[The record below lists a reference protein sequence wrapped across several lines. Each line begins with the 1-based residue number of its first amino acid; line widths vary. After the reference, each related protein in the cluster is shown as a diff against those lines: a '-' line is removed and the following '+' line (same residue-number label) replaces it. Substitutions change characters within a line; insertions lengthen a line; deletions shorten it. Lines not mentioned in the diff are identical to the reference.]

1 MRLLHP
7 RLPKLVRAQPI
18 DPYRAALCRGGGL
31 GPRSLA
37 LPLSQHSRPTDL
49 GLAVVSTM
57 STPCRSCAINTFV
70 KTRGPPTSRGTRGR
84 SKSTR
89 VPELLRPLPR
99 STCSI
104 RQECAKS
111 SPHPQQN
118 KNKQKQTKK
127 TKTNRPTNKT
137 AKMGASRSRGHVTG
151 GKPRQALK
159 RPFLAALRYRYLP
172 PCSTAG
178 RPCTGRA
185 PVLLWSATPCW
196 LWLAGCGLQ
205 RLSSCCK
212 TSTTVCGYGTHIRIF
227 LCVSVCVVSLLS
239 ALPRRRVHAVH
250 ASRIGHHVRVTC
262 CAYIISVEVVI
273 TPACI
278 ALMIGASARGSRLN
292 SACTP

>member
-1 MRLLHP
+1 MQSPAH
-7 RLPKLVRAQPI
+7 
-18 DPYRAALCRGGGL
+18 
-31 GPRSLA
+31 
-37 LPLSQHSRPTDL
+37 
-49 GLAVVSTM
+49 
-57 STPCRSCAINTFV
+57 
-70 KTRGPPTSRGTRGR
+70 TRT
-84 SKSTR
+84 K
-89 VPELLRPLPR
+89 
-99 STCSI
+99 
-104 RQECAKS
+104 K
-111 SPHPQQN
+111 QN
-118 KNKQKQTKK
+118 KTKQNK
-127 TKTNRPTNKT
+127 TNKT
-137 AKMGASRSRGHVTG
+137 NKLGASRSRGHVTG

-212 TSTTVCGYGTHIRIF
+212 TSTTVCGHGTHLRI
-227 LCVSVCVVSLLS
+227 SVCFCLRCF

>member
-18 DPYRAALCRGGGL
+18 DPYRAALSRGGGL

-49 GLAVVSTM
+49 GLAIVSTM
-57 STPCRSCAINTFV
+57 TTPCRSCAINTFV
-70 KTRGPPTSRGTRGR
+70 KTRGPPTSRGTRVR

-111 SPHPQQN
+111 SPHPH
-118 KNKQKQTKK
+118 KK
-127 TKTNRPTNKT
+127 TKQNKTKQSKKKTSKTNKL
-137 AKMGASRSRGHVTG
+137 GASRSRGHVTG

-159 RPFLAALRYRYLP
+159 RPFLAALRYRYLQ

-178 RPCTGRA
+178 RPCTGRE

-196 LWLAGCGLQ
+196 L
-205 RLSSCCK
+205 
-212 TSTTVCGYGTHIRIF
+212 
-227 LCVSVCVVSLLS
+227 
-239 ALPRRRVHAVH
+239 
-250 ASRIGHHVRVTC
+250 
-262 CAYIISVEVVI
+262 
-273 TPACI
+273 
-278 ALMIGASARGSRLN
+278 
-292 SACTP
+292 

>member
-70 KTRGPPTSRGTRGR
+70 KTRGPPTSRGTRVR

-104 RQECAKS
+104 HQECAKS

-118 KNKQKQTKK
+118 KKNKKNKQNKQTNKQNSK
-127 TKTNRPTNKT
+127 NGSFSKPWTCHWRENQAGAQAPLPGRPALPLPTTVLDSRPT
-137 AKMGASRSRGHVTG
+137 M
-151 GKPRQALK
+151 
-159 RPFLAALRYRYLP
+159 Y
-172 PCSTAG
+172 
-178 RPCTGRA
+178 
-185 PVLLWSATPCW
+185 W
-196 LWLAGCGLQ
+196 
-205 RLSSCCK
+205 
-212 TSTTVCGYGTHIRIF
+212 
-227 LCVSVCVVSLLS
+227 
-239 ALPRRRVHAVH
+239 
-250 ASRIGHHVRVTC
+250 
-262 CAYIISVEVVI
+262 
-273 TPACI
+273 
-278 ALMIGASARGSRLN
+278 
-292 SACTP
+292 

>member
-1 MRLLHP
+1 MRGVLEATPLALTETCSGSADRPLP
-7 RLPKLVRAQPI
+7 RGPLS
-18 DPYRAALCRGGGL
+18 GGGL

-49 GLAVVSTM
+49 GLAIVSTM

-70 KTRGPPTSRGTRGR
+70 KTRGPPTSRGTRVR

-104 RQECAKS
+104 HQECAKS

-118 KNKQKQTKK
+118 KKKQKTKK
-127 TKTNRPTNKT
+127 PKQTNKT
-137 AKMGASRSRGHVTG
+137 NKLGASRSRGHFTG

-205 RLSSCCK
+205 RLSCCN
-212 TSTTVCGYGTHIRIF
+212 TSTTVCGHGTHTRIF
-227 LCVSVCVVSLLS
+227 LCVSVCVVSLYS
-239 ALPRRRVHAVH
+239 GA
-250 ASRIGHHVRVTC
+250 
-262 CAYIISVEVVI
+262 AYTQSMPLGLD
-273 TPACI
+273 TMF
-278 ALMIGASARGSRLN
+278 LWR
-292 SACTP
+292 

>member
-18 DPYRAALCRGGGL
+18 DPYRAALSRGGGL

-49 GLAVVSTM
+49 GLAIVSTM
-57 STPCRSCAINTFV
+57 STPCRSCAINAFV
-70 KTRGPPTSRGTRGR
+70 KTRG
-84 SKSTR
+84 
-89 VPELLRPLPR
+89 PLPR

-104 RQECAKS
+104 HQECAKS

-118 KNKQKQTKK
+118 KKKTKKNEQTKQTN
-127 TKTNRPTNKT
+127 KTNRPTNKT
-137 AKMGASRSRGHVTG
+137 AKMGASRSRGHATG

-212 TSTTVCGYGTHIRIF
+212 TSTTVCGHGTHIRIF
-227 LCVSVCVVSLLS
+227 LCVSVCVVSLYRG
-239 ALPRRRVHAVH
+239 A
-250 ASRIGHHVRVTC
+250 
-262 CAYIISVEVVI
+262 AYTQSMPLGLDTMSE
-273 TPACI
+273 
-278 ALMIGASARGSRLN
+278 
-292 SACTP
+292 